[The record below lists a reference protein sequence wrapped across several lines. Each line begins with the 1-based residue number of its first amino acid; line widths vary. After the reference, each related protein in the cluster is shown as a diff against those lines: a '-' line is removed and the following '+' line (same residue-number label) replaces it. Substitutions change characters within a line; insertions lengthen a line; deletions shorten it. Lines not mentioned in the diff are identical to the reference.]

1 MEHVLPVLQIDDYA
15 AAVDFYVDKLGFHI
29 AMEHRHE
36 PGFPVFMVVKKGNLA
51 LALSEHGR
59 GHPGSEV
66 YLYVDDVNAWYHRC
80 TAAGIAPV
88 HPPQAQPWGNTEM
101 LLQDPSRNA
110 LRFSQV
116 GTHEGRSTP
125 HKPSAPR

>member
-15 AAVDFYVDKLGFHI
+15 GAVDFYVDRLGFHI

-36 PGFPVFMVVKKGNLA
+36 PGFPVFMIVKKGDLV
-51 LALSEHGR
+51 LALSEHGK

-66 YLYVDDVNAWYHRC
+66 YLYVDDINAWFHRC
-80 TAAGIAPV
+80 KTNGITPT
-88 HPPQAQPWGNTEM
+88 HEPLAQPWGNTEM
-101 LLQDPSRNA
+101 LVTDPFRNA

-116 GTHEGRSTP
+116 GTHEGENTP
-125 HKPSAPR
+125 NR